1 MTTQMLTKAWR
12 RRPFRPFVISLDSGE
27 TVRIA
32 HPEIMVVGE
41 FTAVILETGPER
53 LQLIDIG
60 SIARIELA
68 PESKD
73 PGTGDA
79 STGGR

>member
-1 MTTQMLTKAWR
+1 MRTEMLMQAWR
-12 RRPFRPFVISLDSGE
+12 RRPFRPFVMTLDSGE
-27 TVRIA
+27 TVRVA

-53 LQLIDIG
+53 LQLIDID

-68 PESKD
+68 PKVPAKES
-73 PGTGDA
+73 A
-79 STGGR
+79 

>member
-1 MTTQMLTKAWR
+1 MLSQALHRK
-12 RRPFRPFVISLDSGE
+12 PFRPFVMSLNSGE
-27 TVRIA
+27 TVRVA

-53 LQLIDIG
+53 LQLIDID

-68 PESKD
+68 PKVPTQE
-73 PGTGDA
+73 A
-79 STGGR
+79 S